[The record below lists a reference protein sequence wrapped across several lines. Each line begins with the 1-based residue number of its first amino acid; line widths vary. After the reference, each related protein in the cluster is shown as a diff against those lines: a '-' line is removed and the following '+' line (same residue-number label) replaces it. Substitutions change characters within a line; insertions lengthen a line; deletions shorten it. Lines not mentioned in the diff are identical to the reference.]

1 MVTRSP
7 LACNNLASEAETIP
21 FPNDEVTPPVTNT
34 YLDISLVLVLKKI
47 MCPATYHH
55 STPVASHSSAFGNS
69 IEQKFS
75 RISQPLFDQRKE
87 INPGGH
93 AKLSGI
99 SVIEKI

>member
-47 MCPATYHH
+47 RYPATYPY
-55 STPVASHSSAFGNS
+55 STTPLNVLFTMKQCVAPDNYRDYPERSEGSHSSTS
-69 IEQKFS
+69 CS
-75 RISQPLFDQRKE
+75 RINKV
-87 INPGGH
+87 
-93 AKLSGI
+93 
-99 SVIEKI
+99 VIRSEGQQ